1 MSSVK
6 RISSYSLS
14 EKLKSRAIRRKYLD
28 ASQSYVISHLHNV
41 HRHLAS
47 LLRAQIKKLDW
58 TKEDGSALLSEEV
71 VACSPIFFLRLR
83 ALSRSYLNFQDPTNE
98 QLARA
103 SG

>member
-1 MSSVK
+1 MG
-6 RISSYSLS
+6 
-14 EKLKSRAIRRKYLD
+14 RKYLD
-28 ASQSYVISHLHNV
+28 ASQTYVISHLHYV

-71 VACSPIFFLRLR
+71 EVACSPIFFLRLR

-103 SG
+103 SGQRSKTGKI